1 MKSSEEKSLRY
12 VLRHYKPGTFDT
24 RRAICKFELRRQ
36 GHTLHRT
43 LLMWVLGVAAIALF
57 VYGLYGWFSTAEKV
71 EPWTQLT
78 AANHTETYVLPDSS
92 RVTLY
97 PESTLRYQKGKFG
110 RRERSVLVSGKAYF
124 RVSPDPACPF
134 RVTGRYGTVRVLG
147 TAFEFDEMS
156 REGETV
162 VYVTEGR
169 VAFAVKETFGGIF
182 LYPGMAASLKD
193 GAGMPE
199 EMHRMYPILPH
210 GRPER
215 SSMRIRRWR
224 KCSGNCPPTTASVSR
239 PKIPARCSRRSLTST
254 KGWMAS

>member
-24 RRAICKFELRRQ
+24 RRAIRKFELRRQ

-134 RVTGRYGTVRVLG
+134 RVTGRYGTVRVL
-147 TAFEFDEMS
+147 A
-156 REGETV
+156 
-162 VYVTEGR
+162 
-169 VAFAVKETFGGIF
+169 
-182 LYPGMAASLKD
+182 P
-193 GAGMPE
+193 P
-199 EMHRMYPILPH
+199 
-210 GRPER
+210 
-215 SSMRIRRWR
+215 SS
-224 KCSGNCPPTTASVSR
+224 
-239 PKIPARCSRRSLTST
+239 ST
-254 KGWMAS
+254 R